1 MEARRHRPFV
11 LINMAIT
18 ADGKIASANRAI
30 ETFSSDRDQL
40 HLLDLR
46 ATADAVLCGAKTGN
60 SSGVTLGV
68 GGARFR
74 RLRLSRGLAETHL
87 RVLVSG
93 QARLHEDAE
102 VFRNPSPAVI
112 VFVARTAPIRRVRRL
127 RKVASGVIAMGERR
141 VDLAAALRWLW
152 RFRGV
157 KRLVCEGG
165 GELND
170 AMFRAGLVDE
180 VHLTLCPKLL
190 GGREAPTIADG
201 MGVPALAMATRLELI
216 RTRRAGDELFLTYRV
231 SRRAAVRGPRRNA
244 RAS

>member
-11 LINMAIT
+11 LVNMAMT

-30 ETFSSDRDQL
+30 ESFSSDRDQR

-46 ATADAVLCGAKTGN
+46 ATADAVLCGARTGN
-60 SSGVTLGV
+60 ASGVTMGV
-68 GGARFR
+68 GGPHFR
-74 RLRLSRGLAETHL
+74 RLRMARGLAETHL
-87 RVLVSG
+87 RVIVSG
-93 QARLHEDAE
+93 QAHLHDDAE
-102 VFRNPSPAVI
+102 VFRSPTPPVV
-112 VFVARTAPIRRVRRL
+112 VFVSRAAPVRRVRRL
-127 RKVASGVIAMGERR
+127 QKLASEVVVMGEDR

-190 GGREAPTIADG
+190 GGRDAPTIADG
-201 MGVPALAMATRLELI
+201 IGVPALAMATRLELI
-216 RTRRAGDELFLTYRV
+216 RARRAGDELFLTYRV
-231 SRRAAVRGPRRNA
+231 TRRAATPSRRRNA
-244 RAS
+244 PAL